1 VKNLDK
7 FSLDELAN
15 YMRGFKQNTREWI
28 LCNEELIRRRTP
40 PPEKKIN
47 WPMLSW
53 ITGAAAL
60 VVAAIAFLSR
70 YYGLL

>member
-7 FSLDELAN
+7 LSLDELVN
-15 YMRGFKQNTREWI
+15 YMRGFKENTREWI

-40 PPEKKIN
+40 AAEKKIN

-60 VVAAIAFLSR
+60 IVAAITFLSR
-70 YYGLL
+70 HYGFL